1 MSIGLLGLNHTTA
14 PVEVRERFA
23 VTGEEAEVLAR
34 KLMQRDSLH
43 EALVL
48 STCNRVEFLVSGE
61 QPAAS
66 SGLFG
71 LVQEFLGDL
80 QPQDEHFFYN
90 YSDRK
95 AVRHLFRVASSL
107 DSMVVGEPEILGQ
120 VKDAYQHAKDAG
132 TIRGPLELLLTHTF
146 RVARRVRN
154 ETAVGKMAVSVSYV
168 AVELARKIFGDLDGL
183 SVLLIGAGEMAESG
197 ARHLHAAG
205 ASQLYVANRT
215 YEKAC
220 ELAQQFAATAV
231 EFDRLLEM
239 LQSVDI
245 LISSTSSRDYILT
258 KQTAEGVIASRRN
271 RPIFLV
277 DIAVP
282 RDIDPQINEVDN
294 MFVYDIDDLQQV
306 AAANQKQRS
315 REAVLAER
323 IIEEEVEKVFA
334 RLRTDDVAP
343 TIVSINKRL
352 EEIRQSELQR
362 YGPKLDG
369 LSPDQQETVD
379 SLTRGITNKLAHHWI
394 RHVRQ
399 SAADPRAATKIED
412 VQRIFDLMKKE

>member
-1 MSIGLLGLNHTTA
+1 
-14 PVEVRERFA
+14 
-23 VTGEEAEVLAR
+23 
-34 KLMQRDSLH
+34 MQRDSLH

-61 QPAAS
+61 Q
-66 SGLFG
+66 
-71 LVQEFLGDL
+71 L
-80 QPQDEHFFYN
+80 QPPQDEHFFYN

-183 SVLLIGAGEMAESG
+183 SVLLIGAGEVAES
-197 ARHLHAAG
+197 AAQHLHAAG

-220 ELAQQFAATAV
+220 ELAQRLEATAV

-239 LQSVDI
+239 LQSVNI

-294 MFVYDIDDLQQV
+294 MLVYDIDDLQQV

-315 REAVLAER
+315 REAVPRKRHIDER
-323 IIEEEVEKVFA
+323 KHETPEKVCCA
-334 RLRTDDVAP
+334 RGLRTDDVAP
-343 TIVSINKRL
+343 TIVSIA
-352 EEIRQSELQR
+352 S
-362 YGPKLDG
+362 
-369 LSPDQQETVD
+369 
-379 SLTRGITNKLAHHWI
+379 TRGWRRSVKVSSSVMVQNWMVCHQTSRKQLIL
-394 RHVRQ
+394 
-399 SAADPRAATKIED
+399 DPRYHQQAGTSLDQTCQTECCRSKGGYED
-412 VQRIFDLMKKE
+412 